1 MDKDSLV
8 TSGRKKEEMK
18 SEYGRKFGR
27 QHGGK
32 TK

>member
-1 MDKDSLV
+1 VDKDGMV
-8 TSGRKKEEMK
+8 TSGRKKEENK

-27 QHGGK
+27 KHGGK